1 MSERAHYVRAPAV
14 AGQFY
19 AGSPGRLRDEVAAA
33 FRHRL
38 GPGDLPQVA
47 DAGPRELIA
56 LVSPHAGYMY
66 SGPAAAHGFAALAAD
81 GRPDVVVILGVN
93 HRGVGAPIAVSGAS
107 AWRTP
112 LGEVPVETDLS
123 RRLAEGT
130 GAATDDSTHAAEHS
144 LEVQVPFLQ
153 VLLGEAWRLVAVVIA
168 EHGPAALRRFGEGL
182 AEVLQ
187 DLNVLIVASTDFSHY
202 VPQAMAEQNDRLAI
216 DAILNLDGD
225 GLLATVDR
233 HGISMCGAAPVAAA
247 LFAACSMGAR
257 SARLLRY
264 FTSGDTSGDY
274 SAVVGYGSIA
284 ISRAAQGVT
293 GKEGGNELA

>member
-1 MSERAHYVRAPAV
+1 M

-19 AGSPGRLRDEVAAA
+19 AGTASRLRDEVAAA

-47 DAGPRELIA
+47 DPGPRDLIA

-81 GRPDVVVILGVN
+81 GKPDTVVILGVD
-93 HRGVGAPIAVSGAS
+93 HRGVGVPIAVSGAS

-112 LGEVPVETDLS
+112 LGEVPVEGDLS
-123 RRLAEGT
+123 RRLAEST
-130 GAATDDSTHAAEHS
+130 GVAIDDSAHAAEHS

-153 VLLGEAWRLVAVVIA
+153 TLLGDSWRLVAVVIA
-168 EHGPAALRRFGEGL
+168 EHGPDALRRFGE
-182 AEVLQ
+182 AMADVLEG
-187 DLNVLIVASTDFSHY
+187 LNVLIVASTDFSHY
-202 VPQAMAEQNDRLAI
+202 VPQAMAERDDRLAI

-233 HGISMCGAAPVAAA
+233 HRISMCGAAPVAAT
-247 LFAACSMGAR
+247 LFAARRMGAG

-274 SAVVGYGSIA
+274 SAVVGYASVA
-284 ISRAAQGVT
+284 ISRAVQGVT
-293 GKEGGNELA
+293 GREGGYELA

>member
-1 MSERAHYVRAPAV
+1 MPERADYVREPAV

-19 AGSPGRLRDEVAAA
+19 AGSSGRLRDEVAAA

-38 GPGDLPQVA
+38 GPGDLPELA
-47 DAGPRELIA
+47 DAGPRDLIA

-81 GRPDVVVILGVN
+81 GSPDIVVILGPS
-93 HRGVGAPIAVSGAS
+93 HRGGGAPIAVSGAS

-112 LGEVPVETDLS
+112 LGEVPVETELS
-123 RRLAEGT
+123 RRLAEAT
-130 GAATDDSTHAAEHS
+130 GAAIDDSAHAAEHS

-153 VLLGEAWRLVAVVIA
+153 ALLGEGWRLVAAVIA
-168 EHGPAALRRFGEGL
+168 DHRPAPLRRFGEGL
-182 AEVLQ
+182 ADVLQ
-187 DLNVLIVASTDFSHY
+187 GLNALIVASTDFSHY
-202 VPQAMAEQNDRLAI
+202 VPQAMAEENDRLAI

-233 HGISMCGAAPVAAA
+233 HGISMCGAAPVAAT
-247 LFAACSMGAR
+247 LFAACRMGAR

-264 FTSGDTSGDY
+264 CTSGDTSGDY
-274 SAVVGYGSIA
+274 SAVVGYASIA
-284 ISRAAQGVT
+284 ISRAAQGAAE
-293 GKEGGNELA
+293 KGGQE